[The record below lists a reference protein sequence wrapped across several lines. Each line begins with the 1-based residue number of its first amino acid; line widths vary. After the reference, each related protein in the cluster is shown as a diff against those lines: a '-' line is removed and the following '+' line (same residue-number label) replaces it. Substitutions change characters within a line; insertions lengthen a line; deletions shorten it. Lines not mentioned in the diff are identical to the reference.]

1 MSTFKEVCTLIQSNT
16 CKISKKVQIFHQKFQ
31 VLDIKKIRI
40 FCTKHFI
47 KRNFIIS
54 HHKIFLKNLDEIL
67 RDLK

>member
-16 CKISKKVQIFHQKFQ
+16 YSKKARIFHQKFQ
-31 VLDIKKIRI
+31 ILDIKKIRI